1 MVGSEMMPLPSSL
14 FLQLG
19 LGFGL
24 IVDIILLL
32 ALVIIGIIIII
43 VIAKVLLF
51 FLPAAI
57 IAVVVWFLTRGSYF
71 WAGVAFLAVAFL
83 SILKRK

>member
-1 MVGSEMMPLPSSL
+1 MIPFLSSV

-24 IVDIILLL
+24 VVDLILLL
-32 ALVIIGIIIII
+32 ALVIIGIIIIV

-57 IAVVVWFLTRGSYF
+57 IAVVVWFLTGYSLF
-71 WAGVAFLAVAFL
+71 WAGVAFLVVAFL
-83 SILKRK
+83 SVLRRK

>member
-1 MVGSEMMPLPSSL
+1 MIPLLSSL
-14 FLQLG
+14 FVQLG
-19 LGFGL
+19 LGLGL
-24 IVDIILLL
+24 IFDIILLL
-32 ALVIIGIIIII
+32 ILLAVGIIIII

-57 IAVVVWFLTRGSYF
+57 IAVVVWFLTSGSFF
-71 WAGVAFLAVAFL
+71 WAGIAFLGVAFL

>member
-1 MVGSEMMPLPSSL
+1 MMPLLSSL

-24 IVDIILLL
+24 VVDLILLL
-32 ALVIIGIIIII
+32 ALVIIGIIIIV

-57 IAVVVWFLTRGSYF
+57 IAVVVWFLTGYSLF
-71 WAGVAFLAVAFL
+71 WAGVAFLVVAFL
-83 SILKRK
+83 SVLRRK